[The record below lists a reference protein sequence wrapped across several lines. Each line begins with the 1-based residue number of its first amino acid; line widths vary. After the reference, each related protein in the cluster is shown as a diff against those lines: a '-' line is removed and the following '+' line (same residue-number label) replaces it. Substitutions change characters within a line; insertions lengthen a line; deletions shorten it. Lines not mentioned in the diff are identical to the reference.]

1 MNLRFQNA
9 RPIFSRVFFK
19 WQFESTKFFPFSFLK
34 HSFLFPTV
42 NTKSE
47 KESFFCFLV
56 KHWKNSF
63 NTIIQ
68 LINPNYASK
77 IAKQIE
83 TIQQKLLQ
91 VFLPPDSYGPQP
103 WGKNAAK
110 FRFFYFC
117 TIYHI
122 YTWVDLI
129 CLACQ
134 TFPKSLWWRAWAFWA

>member
-1 MNLRFQNA
+1 MPDPFFQEYFSSDSLNLQN
-9 RPIFSRVFFK
+9 
-19 WQFESTKFFPFSFLK
+19 
-34 HSFLFPTV
+34 SFLFPFWSILSFFQLLIRKV
-42 NTKSE
+42 

-91 VFLPPDSYGPQP
+91 VFLPPDSYGPRP